1 MNSTINTDDYFN
13 HHTFTNVEF
22 TGVFER
28 IKLQSVINETL
39 YSIHIFIK
47 YGNKVYMEDY
57 RLGHIIISF
66 DELQKNKYW
75 KHFYDISLMLTNNK
89 HLVIEDIKYNSNFSY
104 GPVGYPVYFGET
116 RLWWIDTAIIDG
128 NHIIDQEVERNIE
141 NKGHLCYYKINPYD
155 LENMEYTTQ
164 EDLDTYLNT
173 YMTRRCDIVYN
184 QFDKKAMIF
193 YDLAIDYNIKVMEK
207 DIEELYEMFEDK
219 KNVINL
225 VTFYDKKNMNY
236 DLLMIIYN
244 NIVSAN
250 GNIKY
255 KHLMIELGKSNRFES
270 IAKIMAA

>member
-1 MNSTINTDDYFN
+1 
-13 HHTFTNVEF
+13 
-22 TGVFER
+22 
-28 IKLQSVINETL
+28 
-39 YSIHIFIK
+39 
-47 YGNKVYMEDY
+47 
-57 RLGHIIISF
+57 
-66 DELQKNKYW
+66 
-75 KHFYDISLMLTNNK
+75 
-89 HLVIEDIKYNSNFSY
+89 
-104 GPVGYPVYFGET
+104 
-116 RLWWIDTAIIDG
+116 
-128 NHIIDQEVERNIE
+128 
-141 NKGHLCYYKINPYD
+141 
-155 LENMEYTTQ
+155 MEYTTQ

-193 YDLAIDYNIKVMEK
+193 YDLVIDYNIRVMEK